1 VSVPHNK
8 LSVTVIGAGYLGSR
22 HARRLTESP
31 EFHLV
36 SVCDTRGNR
45 ARALAD
51 ELGCAA
57 HSTAEEAIPG
67 AEAVVVA
74 TDTSS
79 HYAVASLALNSG
91 KPVLVEKPLT
101 GKIGDAESLV
111 SRARETG
118 SILHVGYVE
127 RFNPAIRRLIGRLP
141 APLFVESHRL
151 APLAPRNL
159 DISVVQYLMIHDLDL
174 ALAFVGEDPV
184 SVDGVGVPVVTGRV
198 DIANARLRFP
208 GGAVANLT
216 ASRVALGRVRKF
228 RMFLPGTYVSADCAE
243 GRGDVYRLQEGR
255 DQALEKALQS
265 GETVDIAR
273 LLDHHVE
280 GREGGNALDAE
291 HEAFGLA
298 VHGKPNQGV
307 TGAEA
312 LRSLRVLVAVEAE
325 IEKGLR
331 RLG

>member
-1 VSVPHNK
+1 MTVPHNK
-8 LSVTVIGAGYLGSR
+8 LLVTVIGAVYLGSR
-22 HARRLTESP
+22 HARRLKESP
-31 EFHLV
+31 EFDLI
-36 SVCDTRGNR
+36 SVCDTREDR
-45 ARALAD
+45 ARTLAR
-51 ELGCAA
+51 ELGCTA
-57 HSTAEEAIPG
+57 HTTAEEAITG

-79 HYAVASLALNSG
+79 HYAVASLALNLK

-101 GKIGDAESLV
+101 GRVEDAEFLV
-111 SRARETG
+111 SRAKETG

-127 RFNPAIRRLIGRLP
+127 RFNPALRRLIGRIP

-159 DISVVQYLMIHDLDL
+159 DLNVVQDLMIHDLDL
-174 ALAFVGEDPV
+174 ALAFIGEDPV

-216 ASRVALGRVRKF
+216 ASRVSLGRVRKF
-228 RMFLPGTYVSADCAE
+228 RMFLPGAYVSADCAE
-243 GRGDVYRLQEGR
+243 GRGDVYRLQEGK

-265 GETVDIAR
+265 GETVDIAH

-280 GREGGNALDAE
+280 GVEGGNALDAE
-291 HEAFGLA
+291 HQAFGLA
-298 VHGKPNQGV
+298 VLGKPNHGV
-307 TGAEA
+307 TGEEA
-312 LRSLRVLVAVEAE
+312 LRSLRVLVEVEAE